1 MKSAHREYQWLS
13 HRTLQD
19 QSLAMVKACYAAKNQ
34 SYIRAVKLMRFVPN
48 GQFWLYQSLTSKR
61 QASKWFIKIPVEIM
75 PRASNHILHETKHV
89 TACQRPY
96 SCSEIGPKLY
106 SLLWL
111 TVQSIPGMVYRQQ
124 PKLWPRDLR
133 RPHLDY
139 VKYWQRMTLTCQQC
153 GTLFVKN
160 VSPLHISVISLRNP
174 TLVTIMYNNAQ
185 QCANT
190 M

>member
-48 GQFWLYQSLTSKR
+48 GQCWLYQSLTSKR

-111 TVQSIPGMVYRQQ
+111 TVQSIPEWSTDNNRNYDPGTCDALTSIMWSTGSV
-124 PKLWPRDLR
+124 WPLLVNNAVRYSLKM
-133 RPHLDY
+133 Y
-139 VKYWQRMTLTCQQC
+139 
-153 GTLFVKN
+153 
-160 VSPLHISVISLRNP
+160 HISVIFLRNP